1 MEWLSALIRAV
12 GSSFPGA
19 SSLVQ
24 LNSEIESS
32 KVKERLNRLED
43 PISSLHPDIP
53 DVSSKIYDAVKL
65 SNSNAVAFDDEFY
78 TRSSRPLAALEA
90 YGAIRGEHALG
101 KRFACG
107 IRVTSPAY
115 MLYMA
120 ALFSSGKSM
129 SKLVETIDKC
139 EPGKWM
145 DGDSVASELGLPS
158 PVVRSVFEIYR
169 DKGYGLISGEIGSNR
184 YMAKV

>member
-1 MEWLSALIRAV
+1 MEWLAALIRSV

-32 KVKERLNRLED
+32 KVKERLDRLED
-43 PISSLHPDIP
+43 PISSLHPDVP
-53 DVSSKIYDAVKL
+53 EVSSEIYDAVKS
-65 SNSNAVAFDDEFY
+65 SNSNGVDFDDEFY
-78 TRSSRPLAALEA
+78 ARSSRPLAALEA
-90 YGAIRGEHALG
+90 YGALRGEHAIG

-107 IRVTSPAY
+107 VRVTSPAY

-120 ALFSSGKSM
+120 ALFASSKSM
-129 SKLVETIDKC
+129 SRLVETVDKC
-139 EPGKWM
+139 EPGSWI

-158 PVVRSVFEIYR
+158 PVVRAVFEIYR
-169 DKGYGLISGEIGSNR
+169 DKGYGLMSGEIGSNN